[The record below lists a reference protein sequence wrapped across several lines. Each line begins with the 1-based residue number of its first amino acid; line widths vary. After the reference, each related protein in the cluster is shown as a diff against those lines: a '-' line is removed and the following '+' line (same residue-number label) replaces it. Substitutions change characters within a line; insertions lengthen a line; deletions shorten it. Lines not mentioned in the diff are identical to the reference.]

1 MRALMEARSV
11 AVVGASE
18 RADASSSFVMKNL
31 LACGFAGK
39 ILPINPRGGTIFGLP
54 AVRRLA
60 DLDTVPDAVVIAI
73 PAAVAAGA
81 VADAAAIGVKAAVVL
96 ASGFAETD
104 DAGAARQAA
113 LVAAAQGMVLCGPN
127 CLGLYNLRNGLALF
141 SSSLSPRM
149 RRGDVAVV
157 SHSGAGAITLAN
169 SGQIGVSHIV
179 SAGNAAVTDIPDFI
193 RYFAESDST
202 KVVALLLE
210 QIADPAAFASAMA
223 AAHAAGLPVLALR
236 SGRSERGAAA
246 TASHTGALA
255 GSNEAFAAF
264 FRRHGVIEAPDMDTL
279 LATSV
284 LLSAKQP
291 RPTGAGLAALG
302 VSGGGLAQLADLAA
316 SAGLGW
322 ADISDDTRSTL
333 SNILPSYVRPNMPL
347 DLTGIVFGEPQR
359 YFAAL
364 NALAADPAVGQIV
377 ALQDVPIGLDDAGA
391 EEYVGIAGA
400 IADYARTGTKP
411 IAVLSLLGAGLHP
424 LVAKILADVPVLQGG
439 TSGTAALARAL
450 AQRQPFV
457 PDRPIA
463 SPDLVWLARL
473 ASGPALTEREAK
485 NFLRAHFIAVTE
497 EALAATADE
506 AAKIA
511 ARIGF
516 PVVLKIESPDILH
529 KTEAGGVRLGIADEP
544 AARSAFADII
554 ANATAYA
561 PNAIIAG
568 VLVQEMVA
576 GGTEALVGL
585 SHHAPFGLALT
596 LGPGGVLVDLLGGHA
611 LDLLPPNADAL
622 IDATKLAPLLAGFR
636 GAPPGDR
643 AAFTQL
649 VDRLG
654 EIGRSYG
661 DVIAAID
668 LNPVSILPI
677 GVRVLDALII
687 RRIDVEGP
695 KS

>member
-31 LACGFAGK
+31 LACGFTGK
-39 ILPINPRGGTIFGLP
+39 ILPINPRGGTIFGLK
-54 AVRRLA
+54 AVPRLA
-60 DLDTVPDAVVIAI
+60 DLDAAPDAVVIAI
-73 PAAVAAGA
+73 PAALAAGA
-81 VADAAAIGVKAAVVL
+81 VADAAAIGIKAAVVL

-104 DAGAARQAA
+104 AEGAARQAA
-113 LVAAAQGMVLCGPN
+113 LVAAAQGMALCGPN

-141 SSSLSPRM
+141 SSSLSPSM
-149 RRGDVAVV
+149 QRGDVAVV

-193 RYFAESDST
+193 RYFAESGST

-210 QIADPAAFASAMA
+210 QIADPSAFASAMA
-223 AAHAAGLPVLALR
+223 AAHAADLPVEALR

-255 GSNEAFAAF
+255 GSSEAFAAF

-279 LATSV
+279 LQTCV

-291 RPTGAGLAALG
+291 RPTGPGIAALG

-316 SAGLGW
+316 SAGLVW
-322 ADISDDTRSTL
+322 ADISDTTRAAL
-333 SNILPSYVRPNMPL
+333 GEILPSYVRPNMPL
-347 DLTGIVFGEPQR
+347 DLTGIVFSEPQR
-359 YFAAL
+359 YLAAL

-377 ALQDVPIGLDDAGA
+377 ALQDVPVGLDDAGA
-391 EEYVGIAGA
+391 EEYASIAHA
-400 IADYARTGTKP
+400 IADYAGAKP

-424 LVAKILADVPVLQGG
+424 RVAKILADVPVLQGG

-450 AQRQPFV
+450 AQTGPAPANTPNTP
-457 PDRPIA
+457 PDPT
-463 SPDLVWLARL
+463 WLARL
-473 ASGPALTEREAK
+473 SSGPALTEREAK
-485 NFLRAHFIAVTE
+485 TFLRTHGIPVTE
-497 EALAATADE
+497 EALATTADE
-506 AAKIA
+506 ATKIA

-544 AARSAFADII
+544 AARSAFAAIV
-554 ANATAYA
+554 ANARAYA
-561 PNAIIAG
+561 ARATISG
-568 VLVQEMVA
+568 VLVQEMVS
-576 GGTEALVGL
+576 GSIEALVGL
-585 SHHAPFGLALT
+585 SQHAPFGLALT
-596 LGPGGVLVDLLGGHA
+596 LGRGGVLVDLLGGHA
-611 LDLLPPNADAL
+611 LDLLPPDAEAL

-643 AAFTQL
+643 VAFAQL
-649 VDRLG
+649 VRSLG

-668 LNPVSILPI
+668 LNPVSILPT

-695 KS
+695 QP

>member
-1 MRALMEARSV
+1 MKALMEARSV

-31 LACGFAGK
+31 LACGFGGE

-54 AVRRLA
+54 AVPRLA
-60 DLDTVPDAVVIAI
+60 DLSRAPDAVVVAI
-73 PAAVAAGA
+73 SAAMAAGA
-81 VADAAAIGVKAAVVL
+81 VAEASAIGIKAAVVL

-104 DAGAARQAA
+104 AEGATRQAA
-113 LVAAAQGMVLCGPN
+113 LAVAARGMALCGPN

-141 SSSLSPRM
+141 SSSLSPTM

-169 SGQIGVSHIV
+169 SGQIGLSHIV
-179 SAGNAAVTDIPDFI
+179 SAGNAAVSDIPDFI
-193 RYFAESDST
+193 RYFAESSAT
-202 KVVALLLE
+202 KVVALVLE
-210 QIADPAAFASAMA
+210 QIADPTAFAAAMV
-223 AAHAAGLPVLALR
+223 AAHAAGVPVVALR

-279 LATSV
+279 LQTCV

-291 RPTGAGLAALG
+291 RPSCAGLAALG
-302 VSGGGLAQLADLAA
+302 VSGGGLAQLADLTAT
-316 SAGLGW
+316 AGLGW
-322 ADISDDTRSTL
+322 AEISDATRAAL
-333 SNILPSYVRPNMPL
+333 GDILPSYVRPNMPL

-359 YFAAL
+359 YLAAL

-377 ALQDVPIGLDDAGA
+377 ALQDAPVGLDTAGA

-400 IADYARTGTKP
+400 IAAYARTGTKP
-411 IAVLSLLGAGLHP
+411 IAVLSLLGSGLHR
-424 LVAKILADVPVLQGG
+424 LVADILADVPVLQGG

-450 AQRQPFV
+450 TAARPAPAAAPITP
-457 PDRPIA
+457 PDPA
-463 SPDLVWLARL
+463 WLARL
-473 ASGPALTEREAK
+473 SSGPALTEREAK
-485 NFLRAHFIAVTE
+485 NFLRAHGIPTTE
-497 EALAATADE
+497 EALATSADD
-506 AAKIA
+506 AAMIA

-529 KTEAGGVRLGIADEP
+529 KTEAGGVRLGITDAQ
-544 AARSAFADII
+544 AARAAFADIV
-554 ANATAYA
+554 ARARAYA
-561 PNAIIAG
+561 PNAAIAG
-568 VLVQEMVA
+568 VLVQEMVS

-585 SHHAPFGLALT
+585 SRHAPFGLALT

-611 LDLLPPNADAL
+611 LDLLPPDAEAL
-622 IDATKLAPLLAGFR
+622 IDATKLAPLIAGFR
-636 GAPPGDR
+636 GTPPGDR
-643 AAFTQL
+643 AAFARL
-649 VDRLG
+649 VTSLG

-661 DVIAAID
+661 AEIAAID
-668 LNPVSILPI
+668 LNPVSILPT

-687 RRIDVEGP
+687 RRIDAEGP
-695 KS
+695 TT

>member
-1 MRALMEARSV
+1 MKALMEARSV

-18 RADASSSFVMKNL
+18 RPDASSSFVMKNL
-31 LACGFAGK
+31 LACGFAGE
-39 ILPINPRGGTIFGLP
+39 ILPINPRGGMVFGRT
-54 AVRRLA
+54 AVPRLA
-60 DLDTVPDAVVIAI
+60 DLDAAPDAVVIAI
-73 PAAVAAGA
+73 PAAMAAGA
-81 VADAAAIGVKAAVVL
+81 VGDAASIGIKAAVVL

-104 DAGAARQAA
+104 ADGAARQAA
-113 LVAAAQGMVLCGPN
+113 LVGAAEGMVLCGPN

-141 SSSLSPRM
+141 SSSLSPTM

-193 RYFAESDST
+193 GYFAETGAT
-202 KVVALLLE
+202 KIVALLLE
-210 QIADPAAFASAMA
+210 QIADPAAFAAAMA
-223 AAHAAGLPVLALR
+223 KAHAAGLPVVALR

-279 LATSV
+279 LQTCA

-291 RPTGAGLAALG
+291 RPSGAGLAALG

-316 SAGLGW
+316 QAGLGW
-322 ADISDDTRSTL
+322 ADISDTTRAAL
-333 SNILPSYVRPNMPL
+333 GDILPSYVRPNMPL

-359 YFAAL
+359 YLAAL
-364 NALAADPAVGQIV
+364 HALAADPAVGQIV
-377 ALQDVPIGLDDAGA
+377 ALQDVPVGLDDAGA
-391 EEYVGIAGA
+391 EEYIGIAGA
-400 IADYARTGTKP
+400 IAEYARGGSKP
-411 IAVLSLLGAGLHP
+411 IAVLSLLGTGLHP
-424 LVAKILADVPVLQGG
+424 MVAEILAEIPVLQGG
-439 TSGTAALARAL
+439 TSGTVALARAL
-450 AQRQPFV
+450 APTQAAPADAPITQPD
-457 PDRPIA
+457 PAWR
-463 SPDLVWLARL
+463 ARL
-473 ASGPALTEREAK
+473 SSGPALTEREAK
-485 NFLRAHFIAVTE
+485 RFLHAHGIAVTE
-497 EALAATADE
+497 EALATSADE
-506 AAKIA
+506 AAIIA

-529 KTEAGGVRLGIADEP
+529 KTETGGVRLGISDEA
-544 AARSAFADII
+544 AARSAFAEII
-554 ANATAYA
+554 ANGRAYA
-561 PNAIIAG
+561 PRATIAG
-568 VLVQEMVA
+568 VLVQEMVS

-611 LDLLPPNADAL
+611 LDLLPPDADAL

-643 AAFTQL
+643 VAFVAL
-649 VDRLG
+649 VRSLG

-668 LNPVSILPI
+668 LNPVSILPD

-687 RRIDVEGP
+687 RRVDQ
-695 KS
+695 

>member
-1 MRALMEARSV
+1 MEARSV
-11 AVVGASE
+11 AVLGASQ

-31 LACGFAGK
+31 LACGYGGK
-39 ILPINPRGGTIFGLP
+39 ILPINPRGGTIFGRP
-54 AVRRLA
+54 SVPRLA
-60 DLDTVPDAVVIAI
+60 DLATAPDAVVIAI
-73 PAAVAAGA
+73 PAAMVAGA
-81 VADAAAIGVKAAVVL
+81 VADAAAIGITAAVVL

-104 DAGAARQAA
+104 AEGAARQAA

-141 SSSLSPRM
+141 SSSLSPTM

-169 SGQIGVSHIV
+169 SGQIGVSHVV

-193 RYFAESDST
+193 HYFAESRST

-210 QIADPAAFASAMA
+210 QITDPVAFGAAMA
-223 AAHAAGLPVLALR
+223 AAHRAGLPVVALR

-279 LATSV
+279 LQTCV

-291 RPTGAGLAALG
+291 RPTGTGLAALG

-316 SAGLGW
+316 SAGLAW
-322 ADISDDTRSTL
+322 ANISDTTRAALGT
-333 SNILPSYVRPNMPL
+333 ILPSYVRPNMPL

-359 YFAAL
+359 YLAAL

-377 ALQDVPIGLDDAGA
+377 ALQDVPVGLDDAGA

-400 IADYARTGTKP
+400 IADYARAATKP

-424 LVAKILADVPVLQGG
+424 RVAKILADVPVLQGG
-439 TSGTAALARAL
+439 TSGTAALARAR
-450 AQRQPFV
+450 AQTRSALTDKPITP
-457 PDRPIA
+457 PD
-463 SPDLVWLARL
+463 PDWLARL
-473 ASGPALTEREAK
+473 SSGPALTEREAK
-485 NFLRAHFIAVTE
+485 NFLRGHGIAVTE
-497 EALAATADE
+497 EALATTVEE
-506 AAKIA
+506 AAAIA
-511 ARIGF
+511 VRIGF
-516 PVVLKIESPDILH
+516 PVVLKIESPDIPH
-529 KTEAGGVRLGIADEP
+529 KTEAGGVRLGIVEETT
-544 AARSAFADII
+544 ARSAYADIL
-554 ANATAYA
+554 ANARAYA
-561 PNAIIAG
+561 PNAEIAG
-568 VLVQEMVA
+568 VLVQEMVS

-585 SHHAPFGLALT
+585 THHAPFGLALT
-596 LGPGGVLVDLLGGHA
+596 LGPGGVLVDLFGGHA
-611 LDLLPPNADAL
+611 LDLLPPDAEAL

-643 AAFTQL
+643 AAFAQL
-649 VDRLG
+649 VTSLG

-677 GVRVLDALII
+677 GVRVLDALLI
-687 RRIDVEGP
+687 RRLDIERP
-695 KS
+695 QS